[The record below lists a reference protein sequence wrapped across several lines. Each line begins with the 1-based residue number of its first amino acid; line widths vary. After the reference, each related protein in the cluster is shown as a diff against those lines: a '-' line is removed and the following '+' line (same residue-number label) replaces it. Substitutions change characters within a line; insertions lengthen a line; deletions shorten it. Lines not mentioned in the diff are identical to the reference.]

1 MKLSKLI
8 QPLRDAV
15 LVNFADRSIRGLA
28 LDSRKVHRGS
38 LFAVVP
44 GPKHDG
50 TRYVSHAIANGA
62 VAILSSVKIFVP
74 HDVTLILVPDVRKAL
89 ADLACRYYGCPAD
102 LVHTVGVTGTNG
114 KTTVTWLVGALLAAA
129 GRQTAVLSTIAHRI
143 GRRHLPAA
151 STTPESVDLQAF
163 FADMVENGI
172 AHAAMEVS
180 SHSLDQERVRG
191 IPFRVAAWTNLCDHE
206 HLDYHGDFAAYR
218 AAKARLFESLR
229 PGAVAV
235 LNHDDPS
242 YGFFCDQTPVHA
254 GLLAYGRRKGAD
266 VTAASVSMDLTGT
279 TLNLLTPQGR
289 EEVRSPLV
297 GDYNVS
303 NLLAGTA
310 CGLALGLPL
319 PIIAEGIATFRGAPG
334 RLERVSN
341 GEPFTVLVDY
351 AHNAGGLESVLR
363 TVRGLTEG
371 RLIVVFGCG
380 GDRDPS
386 KRPLMGRAAGQY
398 ADVAVITSDNSRSE
412 RSEDIIR
419 TILSGVPREAQLVVE
434 PDRRQ
439 AIRQAVH
446 LADPGDLVLIAGKGH
461 ETYQEMDGVRY
472 PFDDRE
478 EARHALSDR
487 ALCPVGV

>member
-8 QPLRDAV
+8 QGLEDSV

-28 LDSRKVHRGS
+28 LDSRKVRRGS

-44 GPKHDG
+44 GPRHDG
-50 TRYVSHAIANGA
+50 TCYVPDAIANGA
-62 VAILSSVKIFVP
+62 VAILSPVKIFVP
-74 HDVTLILVPDVRKAL
+74 HDVTLILVPHVRRAL
-89 ADLACRYYGCPAD
+89 ADLACRYYGSPAD

-114 KTTVTWLVGALLAAA
+114 KTTVAWLVGALLAAA
-129 GRQTAVLSTIAHRI
+129 GRRPAVLSTIAHLI
-143 GRRHLPAA
+143 GRRRLPAA

-163 FADMVENGI
+163 FAEMVESRI
-172 AHAAMEVS
+172 AHAVMEVS
-180 SHSLDQERVRG
+180 SHSLHQERVRG
-191 IPFRVAAWTNLCDHE
+191 IPFTVAALTNLCDHE
-206 HLDYHGDFAAYR
+206 HLDYHGTLAAYKG
-218 AAKARLFESLR
+218 AKARLFESLR
-229 PGAVAV
+229 PGATAV

-242 YGFFCDQTPVHA
+242 YGFFRDRTPVHA
-254 GLLAYGRRKGAD
+254 SLLTYGRRNGAD
-266 VTAASVSMDLTGT
+266 VTAARVSVDLTGT
-279 TLNLLTPQGR
+279 TLNLLTPEGR

-310 CGLALGLPL
+310 CGLALGIDLPTL
-319 PIIAEGIATFRGAPG
+319 AQGIAGFRGAPG

-341 GEPFTVLVDY
+341 GQPFTVLVDY

-363 TVRGLTEG
+363 TVRGLTER

-386 KRPLMGRAAGQY
+386 KRPLMGRAAATH
-398 ADVAVITSDNSRSE
+398 ADLTVITSDNSRSE

-419 TILSGVPREAQLVVE
+419 AILSGVPPEAPLVVE

-446 LADPGDLVLIAGKGH
+446 LADAGDLVLIAGKGH

-478 EARHALSDR
+478 EARRAIADHAP
-487 ALCPVGV
+487 CPVGV